1 MVRFLHEAQDLG
13 YHPPCPIP
21 RRTPSHM
28 NPFDVLEVSQEANP
42 DEIRAAYHR
51 LAKQWHPDRF
61 AGDEKAQAEER
72 FRQLAEAF
80 ATLKDPIKRQSY
92 QTARPQSMAGA
103 ATAPGAPA
111 SAPSQER
118 SADDWMGESRKALE
132 ARQFDQAKG
141 YIQYALR
148 LDATRPEFHLLLS
161 EILEA
166 EGRDPRGAIRSLET
180 YLKANAKDA
189 EALIRLADLYL
200 GQGMQARAQRF
211 LDDARVIAP
220 KHKRFN
226 TPAEGKPKAQLPAS
240 EPAGIVDQLKG
251 LWGKLAGKG

>member
-1 MVRFLHEAQDLG
+1 
-13 YHPPCPIP
+13 
-21 RRTPSHM
+21 M
-28 NPFDVLEVSQEANP
+28 NPFDVLEVSQDANP

-61 AGDEKAQAEER
+61 AGDEKAKAEER

-80 ATLKDPIKRQSY
+80 ANLKDPLKRQSY
-92 QTARPQSMAGA
+92 QTARPQIPTAGA
-103 ATAPGAPA
+103 AGPGVQPGV
-111 SAPSQER
+111 PTQER
-118 SADDWMGESRKALE
+118 SAEDWAEESRKALA
-132 ARQFDQAKG
+132 ARQLDQAKG
-141 YIQYALR
+141 YVQYALR
-148 LDATRPEFHLLLS
+148 LDSARPEFHLLLS

-180 YLKANAKDA
+180 YLKAKPKDA

-226 TPAEGKPKAQLPAS
+226 EPAEGKPKAQAPAS

-251 LWGKLAGKG
+251 LWNKLAGKG